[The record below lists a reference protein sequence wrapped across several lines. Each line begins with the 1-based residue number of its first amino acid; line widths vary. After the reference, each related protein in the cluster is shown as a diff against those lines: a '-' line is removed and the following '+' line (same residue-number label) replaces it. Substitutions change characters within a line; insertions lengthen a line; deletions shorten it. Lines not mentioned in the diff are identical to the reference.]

1 MQSQKIHVTL
11 DFWSIGLIRYKQ
23 KFCNPLDHVFVNKT
37 TSKQDSTCGFQKIE
51 SYSKNYTWNYSEN
64 LTHVIC
70 ANYGEIT
77 RINEFRSSSKYQEI
91 SVARFLRLTFYILLI
106 FTLTSR
112 AIHKGNRRVPSFIS
126 PRLFQAY
133 ITLKLIWLHQPL
145 RQAELIK
152 KWSNLTTTP
161 LMNVCLNH
169 SMQIK
174 QEKYIIGP
182 FGDSQFLCF

>member
-126 PRLFQAY
+126 PINWSAIPNVETDKNAWVNRLRCIAVMTDSISLLRY
-133 ITLKLIWLHQPL
+133 PSMCSTKLIRSCIPISFTVLYHW
-145 RQAELIK
+145 
-152 KWSNLTTTP
+152 
-161 LMNVCLNH
+161 
-169 SMQIK
+169 
-174 QEKYIIGP
+174 
-182 FGDSQFLCF
+182 